1 VVFFGA
7 CVLDSISGVFGCFLR
22 YYFWMFAWMF
32 AWMFVCFFW
41 DGVGLKKSLVSFG
54 LILYGFVQCPNQ
66 HLRTEHLRLAM
77 AIPALRHRSCLFP
90 GPKEPEIDC
99 DFCLL

>member
-1 VVFFGA
+1 MFFEILF
-7 CVLDSISGVFGCFLR
+7 LD
-22 YYFWMFAWMF
+22 
-32 AWMFVCFFW
+32 VCLNVCLIFFW

-77 AIPALRHRSCLFP
+77 AIPALPHRSCLF
-90 GPKEPEIDC
+90 PEIDC
-99 DFCLL
+99 DFCLW